1 MLVANRGEIAV
12 RVIRGARALGV
23 RAIAVFSEADRT
35 SPHVLLAD
43 EAWPIGPA
51 PAAESYL
58 AIDRLLAAAQQAGAS
73 AVHPGYGFLAE
84 RGDFAEAVER
94 AGMTFVGPPAA
105 AIRAMGDKTEARR
118 RMRAAGVPVVP
129 GTDSPL
135 ASARE
140 AEDAAKEAGF
150 PVVLKAAAGGGGKG
164 MRVVRTVAE
173 VRRAFEA
180 AAREAQAAFGDGRV
194 YVERFLER
202 PRHVEVQVFADRQGN
217 VVHLFERECSV
228 QRRHQKLLEE
238 APSPLLRP
246 EERERMGE
254 AAVRAARAVEYV
266 GAGTVEFLHHAGEF
280 FFLEMNT
287 RLQVEHPVTEMITGL
302 DLVEWQLRVASG
314 EPLPLRQEEVPMRGH
329 AIECRITSESP
340 FDGFLPATGVVRE
353 LTVPGGPAVRWDG
366 GVAPGDA
373 VGLHYD
379 PLLGKLVAHGRDRA
393 VAARRMKA
401 ALAELRIG
409 GVSTCAPLL
418 ARILDE
424 PDFLAG
430 RLSTSYLDDHPELFE
445 DALPDGRRDALLVAA
460 AVLEHQRRSERSVRR
475 IERTVR
481 PLPAWRRAGGY
492 GEVLDRT
499 SVPLSAP
506 DRPLASGGEPGGAS
520 SSGPATA
527 GPAGAGQTLDP
538 APPPSSPRGNAGPTC
553 AGQTRYVASLAGKEH
568 EVVVGPGSAVQ
579 VDGGRQREVS
589 LAAVGRLGGHS
600 LLIDGASRRLLAL
613 HAGGGAWK
621 LELDGRDFALEV
633 LDERAAAVRRMASAA
648 KGSRAVASLQA
659 PMPGMVVQVA
669 VVEGDVVEA
678 GDRVAI
684 IEAMKMENELRAA
697 APARVAKVRVSPGQ
711 AVEKDQV
718 LVEFGEAEGS

>member
-12 RVIRGARALGV
+12 RVIRGAQALGV

-35 SPHVLLAD
+35 APHVLLAD
-43 EAWPIGPA
+43 EACPIGPA
-51 PAAESYL
+51 LAAESYL
-58 AIDRLLAAAQQAGAS
+58 AIDRLLAAAQQVGAS

-84 RGDFAEAVER
+84 RGDFAEAVEG

-164 MRVVRTVAE
+164 MRVVRTAAE

-246 EERERMGE
+246 EQRERMGE
-254 AAVRAARAVEYV
+254 AAVRAAQAVEYV

-353 LTVPGGPAVRWDG
+353 LTVPGGPGVRWDG
-366 GVAPGDA
+366 GVAAGDA

-481 PLPAWRRAGGY
+481 PLPAWRRAAAY
-492 GEVLDRT
+492 GERVDGT
-499 SVPLSAP
+499 SVPSAP
-506 DRPLASGGEPGGAS
+506 GRPLARGGEPRGAS
-520 SSGPATA
+520 SSGSATA
-527 GPAGAGQTLDP
+527 GSACAGQTQQVEHARGDVQASP
-538 APPPSSPRGNAGPTC
+538 AH

-568 EVVVGPGSAVQ
+568 DVVVGPGSAVQ
-579 VDGGRQREVS
+579 VDGRRREVS
-589 LAAVGRLGGHS
+589 LAAVGSLGGHS

-648 KGSRAVASLQA
+648 KGSRAVASIQA

-669 VVEGDVVEA
+669 VAEGDVVEA

>member
-1 MLVANRGEIAV
+1 MLVANRGEIAL

-35 SPHVLLAD
+35 APHVLHAD
-43 EAWPIGPA
+43 EAYPIGPA

-58 AIDRLLAAAQQAGAS
+58 AIDKLLAAAARCGAS
-73 AVHPGYGFLAE
+73 ALHPGYGFLAE

-94 AGMTFVGPPAA
+94 AGMIFVGPSPA

-135 ASARE
+135 GSGRDAEEAARE
-140 AEDAAKEAGF
+140 TGF

-164 MRVVRTVAE
+164 MRVVREAKE
-173 VRRAFEA
+173 LRPAFEA

-202 PRHVEVQVFADRQGN
+202 PRHVEMQVFADRQGN

-238 APSPLLRP
+238 APSPLLGP
-246 EERERMGE
+246 EERERMGK

-266 GAGTVEFLHHAGEF
+266 GAGTVEFLHHDGEF

-302 DLVEWQLRVASG
+302 DLVEWQIRVASG
-314 EPLPLRQEEVPMRGH
+314 EPLPLRQQEVPLRGH

-340 FDGFLPATGVVRE
+340 FDGFLPSTGVVRE
-353 LTVPGGPAVRWDG
+353 LTVPGGPGVRWDG
-366 GVAPGDA
+366 GVAAGDE

-393 VAARRMKA
+393 AAVRRMKA
-401 ALAELRIG
+401 ALAELRVG
-409 GVSTCAPLL
+409 GVSTSAPLL
-418 ARILDE
+418 ARVLAE

-430 RLSTSYLDDHPELFE
+430 RLSTSYLDDHPTLFN
-445 DALPDGRRDALLVAA
+445 DALADGWRDALLVAA
-460 AVLEHQRRSERSVRR
+460 ALLEHRRRSERSAGRIGEAGRR
-475 IERTVR
+475 FPAGQRF
-481 PLPAWRRAGGY
+481 PAWRRSPAY
-492 GEVLDRT
+492 GQGLD
-499 SVPLSAP
+499 A
-506 DRPLASGGEPGGAS
+506 A
-520 SSGPATA
+520 A
-527 GPAGAGQTLDP
+527 GPASAPSGAPAAAGP
-538 APPPSSPRGNAGPTC
+538 APAGH
-553 AGQTRYVASLAGKEH
+553 ARYVVALCGKEH
-568 EVVVGPGSAVQ
+568 DVVVGPDGSVQ
-579 VDGGRQREVS
+579 VDGRRCEAS
-589 LAAVGRLGGHS
+589 LATAGCPGGCS
-600 LLIDGASRRLLAL
+600 LLIDGASHHVLAR
-613 HAGGGAWK
+613 HAGAGSGAWE
-621 LELDGRDFALEV
+621 LELDGRAFALEA
-633 LDERAAAVRRMASAA
+633 LDERAAAVRRLAGAA
-648 KGSRAVASLQA
+648 RVARPAPSLKA

-669 VVEGDVVEA
+669 VAEGDVVDA
-678 GDRVAI
+678 GDRVAVV
-684 IEAMKMENELRAA
+684 EAMKMENELRATA
-697 APARVAKVRVSPGQ
+697 ASRVAKVRVSPGQ